1 MYDDVTLYDDVTQE
15 RYLLAKRLEAERAK
29 VQRLTAELQLLSN
42 VRRQQDEEAADLL
55 MQVKETYYI
64 SK

>member
-1 MYDDVTLYDDVTQE
+1 MYDDVTICMRTQE

>member
-1 MYDDVTLYDDVTQE
+1 
-15 RYLLAKRLEAERAK
+15 
-29 VQRLTAELQLLSN
+29 

-64 SK
+64 SKWDLLMQVNETYYISKRDLLYK

>member
-1 MYDDVTLYDDVTQE
+1 VYDDVTLYDDVTQE